1 MEPVLFAVSLKGQ
14 SAEWIT
20 PWLRLLSPE
29 KAERLGRMPAEK
41 AGLSLAG
48 ELLARYALGRVFGVP
63 AKELEFA
70 VAPGGKPYV
79 TKPSGLY
86 FNISHSGMLCVC
98 AVSNVPVGVDIQRMD
113 LVRFDAIA
121 HRYFPPK
128 DQAAYEAADD
138 KIGMFYTLWT
148 KKEALGKCLGV
159 GLRPAPMPDL
169 PMEFRWITVDE
180 KYRLCVCW
188 ETTPKNPSF
197 FQKET

>member
-79 TKPSGLY
+79 VEAKR
-86 FNISHSGMLCVC
+86 
-98 AVSNVPVGVDIQRMD
+98 PVI
-113 LVRFDAIA
+113 
-121 HRYFPPK
+121 P
-128 DQAAYEAADD
+128 
-138 KIGMFYTLWT
+138 
-148 KKEALGKCLGV
+148 
-159 GLRPAPMPDL
+159 
-169 PMEFRWITVDE
+169 
-180 KYRLCVCW
+180 
-188 ETTPKNPSF
+188 
-197 FQKET
+197 